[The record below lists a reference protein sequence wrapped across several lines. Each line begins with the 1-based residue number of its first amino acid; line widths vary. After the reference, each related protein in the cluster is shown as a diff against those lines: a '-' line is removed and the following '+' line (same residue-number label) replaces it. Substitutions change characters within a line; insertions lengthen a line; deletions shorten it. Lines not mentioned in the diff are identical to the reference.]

1 MAINL
6 LYFSNP
12 KDFEGYVLQEIAE
25 AKKTILSYTEK
36 LNNASRRYE
45 SLPKGDG
52 KKKSKWTGG
61 GSDVPASTK
70 QQEVEGFKILVNP
83 TPNYELSVL
92 DEAIRSVQERLEALE
107 KIEKRL
113 MPVLQN
119 HPNITAIFDD
129 GIPVAFMYGEEKNY
143 SN

>member
-1 MAINL
+1 LAINL

-12 KDFEGYVLQEIAE
+12 KDFEGYVIQEIAD
-25 AKKTILSYTEK
+25 AKKTILSYSEK
-36 LNNASRRYE
+36 LNTASKRYE

-61 GSDVPASTK
+61 GGSDILGNTK

-83 TPNYELSVL
+83 TPNYELSIL

-107 KIEKRL
+107 KIEKHL
-113 MPVLQN
+113 MPNLRD

-129 GIPVAFMYGEEKNY
+129 GIPVAFMYGEEKH
-143 SN
+143 